1 MDEKGDEEDNA
12 GTQHDGETN
21 EKRRCLGSM
30 VTTVV
35 ENNVVIGF
43 EVRCR
48 MGIVRELLHA
58 AREDEYIAREVIL
71 GETAII
77 GTLLLAQFETSMNG
91 GTTEN

>member
-1 MDEKGDEEDNA
+1 MDEKGNEEDNA
-12 GTQHDGETN
+12 GTEHDGQTN

-48 MGIVRELLHA
+48 IGIVRELLRA

-71 GETAII
+71 GEAAII

-91 GTTEN
+91 GTTED